1 MSKGFGF
8 SYNYIANLYAF
19 YLTVS
24 DISNQYSIEV
34 IGLVDTGSDVSL
46 ISQNVIRELHLEKVG
61 NRSVDTAQGTYQ
73 SDEYFVNVKLSDSFM
88 VNNLKVSSTIMDNA
102 DFIMGTDILSKG
114 DLLIENS
121 GGKTKITF
129 TLNWKAMLNMN
140 NKAEECIMVK
150 PYSFPNDRHLCVS
163 VWSSGKKIYPPN
175 IQIENNLFK
184 ISKGINKDRH
194 SDGL

>member
-1 MSKGFGF
+1 MSIKVWFYYCQYSFCEHLLLHRIAKNTIILETMKIKEYDFMSKGFVF
-8 SYNYIANLYAF
+8 SYDYVANLYAF

-24 DISNQYSIEV
+24 DISNQYSKEV

-46 ISQNVIRELHLEKVG
+46 ISQNIIRELHLEKVG

-73 SDEYFVNVKLSDSFM
+73 SDEYFVNVKLSYSFM

-129 TLNWKAMLNMN
+129 TLN
-140 NKAEECIMVK
+140 
-150 PYSFPNDRHLCVS
+150 
-163 VWSSGKKIYPPN
+163 
-175 IQIENNLFK
+175 
-184 ISKGINKDRH
+184 
-194 SDGL
+194 

>member
-129 TLNWKAMLNMN
+129 TLN
-140 NKAEECIMVK
+140 
-150 PYSFPNDRHLCVS
+150 
-163 VWSSGKKIYPPN
+163 
-175 IQIENNLFK
+175 
-184 ISKGINKDRH
+184 
-194 SDGL
+194 